1 MNKLGVCIL
10 LTIALDGYLTGYSF
24 IHNSL
29 IGVILGL
36 LVMLILITACR
47 CLDDKEIQD
56 AFQQEI
62 QEEDEEY

>member
-1 MNKLGVCIL
+1 MTKIGICIL
-10 LTIALDGYLTGYSF
+10 IAIGIDGYLTGYSF

-29 IGVILGL
+29 VGVILGL
-36 LVMLILITACR
+36 LVMLVLITACR